1 MFCYGDS
8 VKSRIFGFYHVLWS
22 RERFLDRIVPKD
34 LVSGSDL
41 VVNFIHIDLRL
52 KDGLQIFPVDQVKVS
67 FKGVWICKRESIFML
82 VAKQS
87 KL

>member
-8 VKSRIFGFYHVLWS
+8 VKSRIFSSYHVLWS

-52 KDGLQIFPVDQVKVS
+52 KDGLQIFLVDQVKVS
-67 FKGVWICKRESIFML
+67 FKGVWIYKRESIFML
-82 VAKQS
+82 AAKQS